1 MKNNII
7 GILIVLLYWGNY
19 HICNLLYLND
29 NYNWLKLKFALLSI
43 CLLLV
48 FEYKK
53 QNLFV
58 EKLFC
63 AIVLNDIYVLLFNN
77 ETSYSIN
84 DIFFIATFT
93 AIQYI
98 KSLQIIKKWLN
109 K

>member
-1 MKNNII
+1 MKNKIL
-7 GILIVLLYWGNY
+7 GILILTLYWGNY
-19 HICNLLYLND
+19 YICELIYPND
-29 NYNWLKLKFALLSI
+29 NFNWFKLKFALLSI
-43 CLLLV
+43 CLILA

-53 QNLFV
+53 QNLFI

-63 AIVLNDIYVLLFNN
+63 AIIFNDIIVLLFNN

-84 DIFFIATFT
+84 DVFFIASFT

-109 K
+109 R

>member
-1 MKNNII
+1 MNNLI
-7 GILIVLLYWGNY
+7 GILIATLYFLGFYICDYFYPEGGINFIKLRISIYCVIILL
-19 HICNLLYLND
+19 
-29 NYNWLKLKFALLSI
+29 A
-43 CLLLV
+43 

-53 QNLFV
+53 QNLFI
-58 EKLFC
+58 EKLFL
-63 AIVLNDIYVLLFNN
+63 AIVLNNVIALLFNN
-77 ETSYSIN
+77 ETTYSIN